1 MLGKGVAPHRD
12 GGFQP
17 RHPGGSMSRIAYV
30 NGSYLDQRR
39 AAVNVEDRGYQFGDG
54 IYEVVHLHAGRFI
67 DEDRHLDRL
76 ERSLGE
82 IRLPMPM
89 PRAALRHVLAEVA
102 RRNRIAE
109 GLLYMQVTRGVARR
123 DHAFPAKPVP
133 PALVVTIRRI
143 PPYPTEIERW
153 TAACIT
159 HPDLRWAR
167 RDIKSVNL
175 LPNVLARQAA
185 RERGAMEAIL
195 HEEATGLVTEGAA
208 TSFWIVDEHGA
219 IRTRPLDEV
228 VLPGCTR
235 GALLVELEAA
245 GIPFE
250 ERPFTLA
257 EVRRAR
263 EAFLTSA
270 TSFVKPITRIDGAPV
285 GDGVVGPV
293 TRRLFDLFA
302 RHVKGGPANTPTAT

>member
-1 MLGKGVAPHRD
+1 
-12 GGFQP
+12 
-17 RHPGGSMSRIAYV
+17 MSRIAYV
-30 NGSYLDQRR
+30 NGRYCDQRL
-39 AAVNVEDRGYQFGDG
+39 AAVNIEDRGYQFGDG
-54 IYEVVHLHAGRFI
+54 IYEVVHLHAGRFV
-67 DEDRHLDRL
+67 DADRHLDRL
-76 ERSLGE
+76 ERSCRE

-89 PRAALRHVLAEVA
+89 ARAALSHVLAEVA
-102 RRNRIAE
+102 RRNRVTE

-133 PALVVTIRRI
+133 PALVVTVRRI
-143 PPYPTEIERW
+143 PPYPHDVDRW

-167 RDIKSVNL
+167 RDIKTINL
-175 LPNVLARQAA
+175 LPNCLARQAA

-195 HEEATGLVTEGAA
+195 YDEATGMVTEGAA
-208 TSFWIVDEHGA
+208 TTFWIVDEHGA
-219 IRTRPLDEV
+219 IRTRHLDHV

-235 GALLVELEAA
+235 GALVAELDAA
-245 GIPFE
+245 GIAFE
-250 ERPFTLA
+250 EREFSLD
-257 EVRRAR
+257 ELRRAR

-285 GDGVVGPV
+285 GDGSVGPV

-302 RHVKGGPANTPTAT
+302 RHVQGGPRNAA